1 MKKGVMEL
9 CVLRLVS
16 AGPNYGYGLAQQ
28 LDSYTALAMK
38 ESTLYLIL
46 ARLQKEKLIAV
57 KLKAS
62 ERGPKR
68 RYFSL
73 TAEGRARLAGME
85 AFWFEF
91 AADVNAL
98 LKA

>member
-1 MKKGVMEL
+1 MEL

-16 AGPNYGYGLAQQ
+16 AGPSYGYGLAQQ
-28 LDSYTALAMK
+28 LDTYPALTMK

-46 ARLQKEKLIAV
+46 ARLQKEKLISV

-73 TAEGRARLAGME
+73 TAEGKARLAGME

-91 AADVNAL
+91 STDVSAL
-98 LKA
+98 LKG